1 MISEVKPK
9 LIGGKNVSY
18 KRFEVL
24 LRSRNITAYRVSKDT
39 GICQSTFS
47 DWKSGR
53 SRPKLDKLAKI
64 ANYFNVS
71 LEYFVKEGVEEN
83 EDCKIDD

>member
-1 MISEVKPK
+1 MH
-9 LIGGKNVSY
+9 IGGEKVSY
-18 KRFEVL
+18 KRLEVL

-39 GICQSTFS
+39 GIGQSTFS

>member
-1 MISEVKPK
+1 M
-9 LIGGKNVSY
+9 SY
-18 KRFEVL
+18 KRLEVL

-39 GICQSTFS
+39 GIGQSTFS

>member
-1 MISEVKPK
+1 M
-9 LIGGKNVSY
+9 SY

-24 LRSRNITAYRVSKDT
+24 LKSRNITAYRVSKDT
-39 GICQSTFS
+39 GIGQSTFS

-83 EDCKIDD
+83 EDCETDD

>member
-1 MISEVKPK
+1 MT
-9 LIGGKNVSY
+9 Y

-24 LRSRNITAYRVSKDT
+24 LKSRNITAYRVSKDT
-39 GICQSTFS
+39 GIGQSTFS

-53 SRPKLDKLAKI
+53 SRPKLDKLDKI

-71 LEYFVKEGVEEN
+71 LEYFIKEGVEEN
-83 EDCKIDD
+83 EDCETDD

>member
-1 MISEVKPK
+1 MT
-9 LIGGKNVSY
+9 Y

-24 LRSRNITAYRVSKDT
+24 LKSRNITAYRVSKDT
-39 GICQSTFS
+39 GIGQSTFS

-53 SRPKLDKLAKI
+53 SRPKLDKLDKI

-71 LEYFVKEGVEEN
+71 LEYFIKEGVEEN
-83 EDCKIDD
+83 EDCEADD